1 MSSIV
6 EAEEVWKTYRM
17 GDVDINAL
25 KRASINVEENDF
37 TALIGPSGSGKST
50 LLHILGCLDTP
61 TRGVVKFDGR
71 NTSDLKDKELTKIRG
86 EKIGFVFQTFN
97 LMPTFTA
104 FENVEIQLRLVGVE
118 KNKRKKMAEKALET
132 VNLGDRHSHLPKQ
145 LSGGERQRVAI
156 ARAVCKNPKLLL
168 ADEPTGNLD
177 LKTTGEIT
185 DLLKDLNKNGQTIL
199 VVTHNPEVAKHAK
212 KIIRMEDGR
221 LIE

>member
-1 MSSIV
+1 MSNIV
-6 EAEEVWKTYRM
+6 EANEIWKTYKM

-25 KRASINVEENDF
+25 KRLSINVEENDF

-71 NTSDLKDKELTKIRG
+71 NISELKDRELTKIRC

-97 LMPTFTA
+97 LIPTFTA
-104 FENVEIQLRLVGVE
+104 FENVEIQLRLLGVE
-118 KNKRKKMAEKALET
+118 KNKRKKIAENALET
-132 VNLGDRHSHLPKQ
+132 VNLGDRLNHLPKQ

-156 ARAVCKNPKLLL
+156 ARAICKNPKLIL

-177 LKTTGEIT
+177 LKTTGEIS
-185 DLLKDLNKNGQTIL
+185 DLLVDLNRKGQTIL
-199 VVTHNPEVAKHAK
+199 VVTHNPNVAKHAK
-212 KIIRMEDGR
+212 KAIRMEDGG
-221 LIE
+221 LVE

>member
-1 MSSIV
+1 MV
-6 EAEEVWKTYRM
+6 EANEIWKTYKM

-25 KRASINVEENDF
+25 KRLSINVEENDF

-71 NTSDLKDKELTKIRG
+71 NISELKDRELTKIRC

-97 LMPTFTA
+97 LIPTFTA
-104 FENVEIQLRLVGVE
+104 FENVEIQLRLLGVE
-118 KNKRKKMAEKALET
+118 KNKRKKIAENALET
-132 VNLGDRHSHLPKQ
+132 VNLGDRLNHLPKQ

-156 ARAVCKNPKLLL
+156 ARAICKNPKLIL

-177 LKTTGEIT
+177 LKTTGEIS
-185 DLLKDLNKNGQTIL
+185 DLLVDLNRKGQTIL
-199 VVTHNPEVAKHAK
+199 VVTHNPNVAKHAK
-212 KIIRMEDGR
+212 KAIRMEDGG
-221 LIE
+221 LVE

>member
-6 EAEEVWKTYRM
+6 EAKEVWKTYRM

-25 KRASINVEENDF
+25 KRLSINVEENDF

-71 NTSDLKDKELTKIRG
+71 NISDLKDKALTKIRC

-132 VNLGDRHSHLPKQ
+132 VNLGDRLSHLPKQ

-156 ARAVCKNPKLLL
+156 ARAICKNPKLIL

-177 LKTTGEIT
+177 LKTTGEIA

-199 VVTHNPEVAKHAK
+199 VVTHNPRVAKHAK
-212 KIIRMEDGR
+212 KIIKIEDGR
-221 LIE
+221 LME